1 MQKTARERLSGTYH
15 IVETY
20 GPALKEDL
28 SGPAGVYGVPKFNYV
43 QANVLVKAVEY
54 QFAHSRVIPRTVN
67 KEQPRQKS
75 ELKHK
80 YKIAQI
86 KFNFYGFKHVYTS

>member
-1 MQKTARERLSGTYH
+1 MRLRQGSERLILICAMQKAGSKAFNGTYH

-28 SGPAGVYGVPKFNYV
+28 SGPAGVYGVPKFNYI

-54 QFAHSRVIPRTVN
+54 
-67 KEQPRQKS
+67 
-75 ELKHK
+75 
-80 YKIAQI
+80 
-86 KFNFYGFKHVYTS
+86 